1 MRETVIKTHK
11 PYKYITCDSFAG
23 LAEELVAVVKS
34 DRLFVVYDKS
44 TEKLFSKE
52 LREEL
57 CDFSVCEIVVPE
69 GEKCKNF
76 GSYKRLAEKLAE
88 NGADR
93 TSALLAVGGGAL
105 SDLVGFVAATFMRGI
120 TYCVCPT
127 TILSA
132 IDASVGGK
140 TAVNLDSG
148 KNLVGA
154 FYAPSL
160 VYTNV
165 SCFGFLPRR
174 EIESGMGEA
183 VKYAFI
189 DKRVS
194 AGDIAGDIAGDV
206 AGGAEN
212 LVMKCVEIK
221 SGIVKK
227 DEFETKP
234 RGGRTVLNLGHTI
247 GHALEASSGY
257 SLSHGL
263 CVAYGIKRIIDL
275 SADFYGLN
283 NEKIEEMNA
292 LLNVYPFDFSFD
304 ADMRDVK
311 SRMLFDKKVS
321 GSDIRLVLLKGA
333 GEPAV
338 EKVPISKVWKLLK

>member
-1 MRETVIKTHK
+1 MRETVIRTHK

-23 LAEELVAVVKS
+23 LAEELFAVVKS
-34 DRLFVVYDKS
+34 DRLFVVYDKN
-44 TEKLFSKE
+44 TKKLFAKE

-69 GEKCKNF
+69 GEKGKNF
-76 GSYKRLAEKLAE
+76 GCYKRLAEKLAE

-93 TSALLAVGGGAL
+93 TSALLAVGGGAV

-140 TAVNLDSG
+140 TAVDLSFG

-154 FYAPSL
+154 FYSPSL
-160 VYTNV
+160 VYANV
-165 SCFGFLPRR
+165 SCFDFLPVR
-174 EIESGMGEA
+174 EVESGMGEA

-194 AGDIAGDIAGDV
+194 AEDIAGDM
-206 AGGAEN
+206 EN

-221 SGIVKK
+221 NEIVKK

-263 CVAYGIKRIIDL
+263 CVAYGIKRIIGL
-275 SADFYGLN
+275 SADFYGLS

-292 LLNVYPFDFSFD
+292 LLNVYPFDFSFA

-311 SRMLFDKKVS
+311 SRMLFDKKVT
-321 GSDIRLVLLKGA
+321 GSNVMLVLLKGV

-338 EKVPISKVWKLLK
+338 EKAPISKVWKLLK

>member
-11 PYKYITCDSFAG
+11 PYKYVTCDSFAG
-23 LAEELVAVVKS
+23 LAEELISVVKS
-34 DRLFVVYDKS
+34 DRLFVVYDKN
-44 TEKLFSKE
+44 TKKLFAKE
-52 LREEL
+52 LRDEL
-57 CDFSVCEIVVPE
+57 CDFSVCEIVVSE

-76 GSYKRLAEKLAE
+76 GCYKRLAEKLAE

-93 TSALLAVGGGAL
+93 TSALLAVGGGAV

-140 TAVNLDSG
+140 TAIDLGFG

-154 FYAPSL
+154 FYSPAL
-160 VYTNV
+160 VYANV
-165 SCFGFLPRR
+165 SCFDFLPER
-174 EIESGMGEA
+174 EVESGMGEA

-194 AGDIAGDIAGDV
+194 AEDIAGDM
-206 AGGAEN
+206 EN

-221 SGIVKK
+221 NEIVKK

-234 RGGRTVLNLGHTI
+234 RGGRTTLNLGHTI

-275 SADFYGLN
+275 SADFYGLS

-292 LLNVYPFDFSFD
+292 LLNVYPFNFSFD

-321 GSDIRLVLLKGA
+321 GSDIRIVLLKGV

>member
-1 MRETVIKTHK
+1 MKETVIKTHK

-23 LAEELVAVVKS
+23 LAEELFAVVKS
-34 DRLFVVYDKS
+34 DRLFVVYDKN
-44 TEKLFSKE
+44 TKKLFAEE

-69 GEKCKNF
+69 GEKSKNF
-76 GSYKRLAEKLAE
+76 GCYKRLAEKLAE

-93 TSALLAVGGGAL
+93 TSALLAVGGGAV

-140 TAVNLDSG
+140 TAVDLSFG

-154 FYAPSL
+154 FYSPSL
-160 VYTNV
+160 VYVNV
-165 SCFGFLPRR
+165 SCFDFLPAR
-174 EIESGMGEA
+174 EVESGMGEA

-194 AGDIAGDIAGDV
+194 AEDIAGDM
-206 AGGAEN
+206 EN

-221 SGIVKK
+221 NEIVKK

-275 SADFYGLN
+275 SADFYGLS

-292 LLNVYPFDFSFD
+292 LLNVYPFDFSFA

-311 SRMLFDKKVS
+311 SRMLFDKKVT
-321 GSDIRLVLLKGA
+321 GSDVMLVLLKGV
-333 GEPAV
+333 GEPVV
-338 EKVPISKVWKLLK
+338 EKAPISKVWKLLK

>member
-23 LAEELVAVVKS
+23 LAEELFAVVKN
-34 DRLFVVYDKS
+34 DRLFVVYDKN
-44 TEKLFSKE
+44 TKKLFAKE

-76 GSYKRLAEKLAE
+76 GCYKRLAEKLAE
-88 NGADR
+88 NVADR
-93 TSALLAVGGGAL
+93 TSALLAVGGGAV

-140 TAVNLDSG
+140 TAVDLSFG

-154 FYAPSL
+154 FYSPSL
-160 VYTNV
+160 VYVNV
-165 SCFGFLPRR
+165 SCFDFLPAR
-174 EIESGMGEA
+174 EVESGMGEA

-194 AGDIAGDIAGDV
+194 AEDIAGDM
-206 AGGAEN
+206 EN

-221 SGIVKK
+221 NEIVKK

-275 SADFYGLN
+275 SADFYGLS

-292 LLNVYPFDFSFD
+292 LLNIYPFDFSF
-304 ADMRDVK
+304 ATDMRDVK
-311 SRMLFDKKVS
+311 SRMLFDKKVM
-321 GSDIRLVLLKGA
+321 GSDVMLVLLKGV

-338 EKVPISKVWKLLK
+338 EKAPISKVWKLLK

>member
-1 MRETVIKTHK
+1 M
-11 PYKYITCDSFAG
+11 
-23 LAEELVAVVKS
+23 
-34 DRLFVVYDKS
+34 
-44 TEKLFSKE
+44 
-52 LREEL
+52 
-57 CDFSVCEIVVPE
+57 
-69 GEKCKNF
+69 
-76 GSYKRLAEKLAE
+76 
-88 NGADR
+88 
-93 TSALLAVGGGAL
+93 

-140 TAVNLDSG
+140 TAVDLSFG

-154 FYAPSL
+154 FYSPSL
-160 VYTNV
+160 VYVNV
-165 SCFGFLPRR
+165 SCFDFLPAR
-174 EIESGMGEA
+174 EVESGMGEA

-194 AGDIAGDIAGDV
+194 AEDIAGDM
-206 AGGAEN
+206 EN

-221 SGIVKK
+221 NEIVKK

-275 SADFYGLN
+275 SADFYGLS

-292 LLNVYPFDFSFD
+292 LLNIYPFDFSF
-304 ADMRDVK
+304 ATDMRDVK
-311 SRMLFDKKVS
+311 SRMLFDKKVM
-321 GSDIRLVLLKGA
+321 GSDVMLVLLKGV

-338 EKVPISKVWKLLK
+338 EKAPISKVWKLLK

>member
-23 LAEELVAVVKS
+23 LAEELFAVVKS
-34 DRLFVVYDKS
+34 DRLFVVYDKN
-44 TEKLFSKE
+44 TKKLFAKE

-69 GEKCKNF
+69 GEKCKNL
-76 GSYKRLAEKLAE
+76 GCYKRLAEKLAE

-93 TSALLAVGGGAL
+93 TSALLAVGGGAV

-140 TAVNLDSG
+140 TAVDLSFG

-154 FYAPSL
+154 FYSPSL
-160 VYTNV
+160 VYANV
-165 SCFGFLPRR
+165 SCLDFLPAR
-174 EIESGMGEA
+174 EVESGMGEA

-194 AGDIAGDIAGDV
+194 AEDIAGDM
-206 AGGAEN
+206 EN

-221 SGIVKK
+221 NEIVKK

-275 SADFYGLN
+275 SADFYGLS
-283 NEKIEEMNA
+283 NEKIKEMNA
-292 LLNVYPFDFSFD
+292 LLNVYPFDFSFA

-311 SRMLFDKKVS
+311 SRMLFDKKVT
-321 GSDIRLVLLKGA
+321 GSDVMLVLLKGV

>member
-1 MRETVIKTHK
+1 M
-11 PYKYITCDSFAG
+11 
-23 LAEELVAVVKS
+23 
-34 DRLFVVYDKS
+34 
-44 TEKLFSKE
+44 
-52 LREEL
+52 
-57 CDFSVCEIVVPE
+57 
-69 GEKCKNF
+69 
-76 GSYKRLAEKLAE
+76 
-88 NGADR
+88 
-93 TSALLAVGGGAL
+93 

-140 TAVNLDSG
+140 TAVDLSFG

-154 FYAPSL
+154 FYSPAL
-160 VYTNV
+160 VYVNV
-165 SCFGFLPRR
+165 SCFDFLPAR
-174 EIESGMGEA
+174 EVESGMGEA

-189 DKRVS
+189 DKCVS
-194 AGDIAGDIAGDV
+194 AEDIAGDM
-206 AGGAEN
+206 EN

-221 SGIVKK
+221 NEIVKK

-275 SADFYGLN
+275 SADFYGLS

-292 LLNVYPFDFSFD
+292 LLNVYPFDFSF
-304 ADMRDVK
+304 ATDMRDVK
-311 SRMLFDKKVS
+311 SRMLFDKKVT
-321 GSDIRLVLLKGA
+321 GSDVMLVLLKGV

-338 EKVPISKVWKLLK
+338 EKAPISKVWKLLK

>member
-23 LAEELVAVVKS
+23 LAEELFAVVKS
-34 DRLFVVYDKS
+34 DRLFVVYDKN
-44 TEKLFSKE
+44 TKKLFAKE

-69 GEKCKNF
+69 GEKCKKF
-76 GSYKRLAEKLAE
+76 GCYKRLAEKLAE

-93 TSALLAVGGGAL
+93 TSALLAVGGGAV

-140 TAVNLDSG
+140 TAVDLSFG

-154 FYAPSL
+154 FYSPSL
-160 VYTNV
+160 VYANV
-165 SCFGFLPRR
+165 SCFDFLPAR
-174 EIESGMGEA
+174 EVESGMGEA

-194 AGDIAGDIAGDV
+194 AEDIAGDM
-206 AGGAEN
+206 EN

-221 SGIVKK
+221 NEIVKK

-234 RGGRTVLNLGHTI
+234 RAGRTVLNLGHTI
-247 GHALEASSGY
+247 GHALEASNGY

-275 SADFYGLN
+275 SADFYGLS

-292 LLNVYPFDFSFD
+292 LLNVYPFDFSFA

-311 SRMLFDKKVS
+311 SRMLFDKKVT
-321 GSDIRLVLLKGA
+321 GSDVMLVLLKGV

-338 EKVPISKVWKLLK
+338 EKIPISKVWKLLK

>member
-1 MRETVIKTHK
+1 MRETVIRTHK

-23 LAEELVAVVKS
+23 LAEELFAVVKS
-34 DRLFVVYDKS
+34 DRLFVVYDKN
-44 TEKLFSKE
+44 TKKLFAKE

-76 GSYKRLAEKLAE
+76 GYYKRLAEKLAE

-93 TSALLAVGGGAL
+93 TSALLAVGGGAV

-140 TAVNLDSG
+140 TAVDLSFG

-154 FYAPSL
+154 FYSPAL
-160 VYTNV
+160 VYANV
-165 SCFGFLPRR
+165 SCFDFLPAR
-174 EIESGMGEA
+174 EVESGMGEA

-194 AGDIAGDIAGDV
+194 AEDIAGDM
-206 AGGAEN
+206 EN

-221 SGIVKK
+221 NEIVKK

-275 SADFYGLN
+275 SADFYGLS

-292 LLNVYPFDFSFD
+292 LLNVYPFDFSFA

-311 SRMLFDKKVS
+311 SRMLFDKKVT
-321 GSDIRLVLLKGA
+321 GSDVMLVLLKGV

-338 EKVPISKVWKLLK
+338 EKAPISKVWKFLK